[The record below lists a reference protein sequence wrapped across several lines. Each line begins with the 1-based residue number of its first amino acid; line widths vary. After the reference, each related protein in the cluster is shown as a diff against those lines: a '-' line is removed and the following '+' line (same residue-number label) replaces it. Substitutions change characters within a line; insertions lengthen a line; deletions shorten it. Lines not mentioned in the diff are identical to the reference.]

1 MRPRAQKWHV
11 CSHAGPDGSCP
22 ELVNRDNPCPTHGRP
37 VNASWS
43 TDRDR
48 SAQQGSADAVLA
60 RDHFTCQKC
69 GHVDTSGQTL
79 EAHHLRPG
87 YDIEAGLTVCSSSV
101 RGCHKAL
108 DPSAR

>member
-22 ELVNRDNPCPTHGRP
+22 ELVNRDNPCPKHGRP

-48 SAQQGSADAVLA
+48 GAQRQFRARVLEHDGY
-60 RDHFTCQKC
+60 RCTRC
-69 GHVDTSGQTL
+69 GHVDPSGRSL
-79 EAHHLRPG
+79 DAHHVTPTEGVTLCNSKG
-87 YDIEAGLTVCSSSV
+87 N
-101 RGCHKAL
+101 GCHGVT
-108 DPSAR
+108 DRNAR